1 MEQYSRLVLLDVDGT
16 LVTPMGDMPA
26 GTAEAVAALRRGGSA
41 AVFFTGRPLS
51 HVAPL
56 LRGAAFD
63 GGICVM
69 GAFTFLHGET
79 LCARSPDPASAQRL
93 AAAARERG
101 LEAVFETAEGVRLDP
116 AAHTPRLDGL
126 RRAFAAKGLAVS
138 PAEGEFSYEKLCL
151 WGEAGA
157 LDAFARAAEGDLAV
171 VGRKQDMLELAAPG
185 ASPAAAVARVSARLG
200 VTKEK
205 HLRRGRQRERS
216 AGALLRGTHR
226 GGRKRGRG
234 AESGGRFR
242 RPADQRR
249 RTRGSAETLRT
260 YLIL

>member
-1 MEQYSRLVLLDVDGT
+1 MEQCSRLVLLDVDGT
-16 LVTPMGDMPA
+16 LVAPMGDMPA

-79 LCARSPDPASAQRL
+79 LCARSPDPASAPRL

-101 LEAVFETAEGVRLDP
+101 LETVFETAEGVRLDP

-126 RRAFAAKGLAVS
+126 HRAFAAKGLSVL

-157 LDAFARAAEGDLAV
+157 LSAFARGARYGAARRREG
-171 VGRKQDMLELAAPG
+171 
-185 ASPAAAVARVSARLG
+185 
-200 VTKEK
+200 K

-216 AGALLRGTHR
+216 SGAFLRGTHR

-242 RPADQRR
+242 RPADR
-249 RTRGSAETLRT
+249 
-260 YLIL
+260 

>member
-1 MEQYSRLVLLDVDGT
+1 MEQCSRLALLDVDGT
-16 LVTPMGDMPA
+16 LVAPMGDMPA

-69 GAFTFLHGET
+69 GAFAFLHGET
-79 LCARSPDPASAQRL
+79 LCARSPDPASAPRL

-101 LEAVFETAEGVRLDP
+101 LETVFETTEGVRLDP
-116 AAHTPRLDGL
+116 TAHTPRLDGL
-126 RRAFAAKGLAVS
+126 RRAFAAKGLVVS

-157 LDAFARAAEGDLAV
+157 LSAFARAAEGTLAV
-171 VGRKQDMLELAAPG
+171 VGRKQDMMEPAAPG
-185 ASPAAAVARVSARLG
+185 VSPAAAAALIMARLG
-200 VTKEK
+200 AAKENTYAVGDSVNDLPVLSCAGHTAAVGNADAALK
-205 HLRRGRQRERS
+205 AAADFVALSIGDGGLAEALRHFG
-216 AGALLRGTHR
+216 
-226 GGRKRGRG
+226 
-234 AESGGRFR
+234 
-242 RPADQRR
+242 
-249 RTRGSAETLRT
+249 
-260 YLIL
+260 LI

>member
-1 MEQYSRLVLLDVDGT
+1 MEQCSRLVLLDVDGT
-16 LVTPMGDMPA
+16 LVAPMGDMPA

-79 LCARSPDPASAQRL
+79 LCARSPDPASAPRL

-126 RRAFAAKGLAVS
+126 RRAFAAKGLSVL

-157 LDAFARAAEGDLAV
+157 LSAFARAAEGDLAV
-171 VGRKQDMLELAAPG
+171 VGRKQDMMELAAPG
-185 ASPAAAVARVSARLG
+185 ASPAAAAALIMARLG
-200 VTKEK
+200 VTKENTYAVGDSVNDLPVLSCAGHTAAVGNADAALKATADFVAPPISEGGLAAALK
-205 HLRRGRQRERS
+205 HFG
-216 AGALLRGTHR
+216 LL
-226 GGRKRGRG
+226 
-234 AESGGRFR
+234 E
-242 RPADQRR
+242 
-249 RTRGSAETLRT
+249 
-260 YLIL
+260 